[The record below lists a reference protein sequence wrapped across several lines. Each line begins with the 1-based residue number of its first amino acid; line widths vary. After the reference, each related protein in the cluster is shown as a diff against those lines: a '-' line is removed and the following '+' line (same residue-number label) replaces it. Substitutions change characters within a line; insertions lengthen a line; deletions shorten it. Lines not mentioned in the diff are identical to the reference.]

1 MGCNVYGI
9 GRNGMVEWQGMN
21 KRERDG
27 FGGGGSKWMVEWEG
41 EVTDEKE
48 DPSQLLS
55 RD

>member
-1 MGCNVYGI
+1 
-9 GRNGMVEWQGMN
+9 MVEWQGMN

-27 FGGGGSKWMVEWEG
+27 DVGGIRDGWVGGGSKWMVEWEG
-41 EVTDEKE
+41 DVTDEKE